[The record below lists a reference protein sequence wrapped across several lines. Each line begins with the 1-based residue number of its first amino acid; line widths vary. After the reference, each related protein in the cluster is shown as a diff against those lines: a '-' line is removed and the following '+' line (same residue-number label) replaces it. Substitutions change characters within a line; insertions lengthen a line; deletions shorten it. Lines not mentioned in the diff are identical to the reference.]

1 MMSFAARCSGPYSAT
16 MNFMFG
22 NMLASIVNVFCQADG
37 WPW

>member
-1 MMSFAARCSGPYSAT
+1 MSLAAFCSGPYSAI

-22 NMLASIVNVFCQADG
+22 NMLASIVNVFIHADG